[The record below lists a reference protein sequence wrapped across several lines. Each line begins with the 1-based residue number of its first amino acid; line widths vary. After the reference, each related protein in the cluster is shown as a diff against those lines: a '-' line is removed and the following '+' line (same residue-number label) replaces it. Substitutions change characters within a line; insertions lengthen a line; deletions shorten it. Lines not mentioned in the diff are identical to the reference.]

1 MTWEQIADTLGLA
14 ALAVGSLLCLSAA
27 IGINRLPDFFSRM
40 HAATKPQVLG
50 VLLVLLA
57 VGLRQ
62 RSGLDVGMLILVGVF
77 QMLTV
82 PASGQM
88 MARAYHRVAGSD
100 PGPGVDDTVD
110 RVTEREETR

>member
-1 MTWEQIADTLGLA
+1 MTWQQLADIVGLGCLVA
-14 ALAVGSLLCLSAA
+14 GSLLCLSAA
-27 IGINRLPDFFSRM
+27 IGINRLPDFFSRL

-77 QMLTV
+77 QMMTV
-82 PASGQM
+82 PVAGQM
-88 MARAYHRVAGSD
+88 MARAYHRVAGND
-100 PGPGVDDTVD
+100 PGAEVDDPVD
-110 RVTEREETR
+110 RVDEREETR